1 MPLVEVN
8 GTSMVTVFGRP
19 AAAISASM
27 FSPLSKACS
36 HLMICATP
44 YRDNKICSV
53 SVTQGR
59 MLILTFD
66 EDVDQFDFGLAQSV
80 GVGDIPGATSGG
92 RVNTSGTSGLET
104 HAAEEVLEVLAA
116 RDQWDL
122 DHSTSTETSTQ
133 VGWASENPSQV
144 VGVHEVVTFG
154 LQASLNGGG
163 GLGESFD
170 DSLDIVTLFHG
181 DDSHLIFFIDPDEK
195 VFVVVVEDTTGIWPV
210 AT

>member
-1 MPLVEVN
+1 
-8 GTSMVTVFGRP
+8 MV
-19 AAAISASM
+19 
-27 FSPLSKACS
+27 
-36 HLMICATP
+36 
-44 YRDNKICSV
+44 
-53 SVTQGR
+53 
-59 MLILTFD
+59 ILTFD
-66 EDVDQFDFGLAQSV
+66 EDVNQFDFGLAQSV
-80 GVGDIPGATSGG
+80 GVGNIPGATSGG

-154 LQASLNGGG
+154 LQAGLDGGG

>member
-1 MPLVEVN
+1 MFF
-8 GTSMVTVFGRP
+8 GTVYFDSGKVFE
-19 AAAISASM
+19 
-27 FSPLSKACS
+27 
-36 HLMICATP
+36 
-44 YRDNKICSV
+44 
-53 SVTQGR
+53 
-59 MLILTFD
+59 LTFD

-122 DHSTSTETSTQ
+122 DHGTSTETSTQ

-154 LQASLNGGG
+154 LQAGLDGGG

-181 DDSHLIFFIDPDEK
+181 DDSHLIFFIDPNEK